1 MNENNK
7 KSKLNNNKDRGLFY
21 GVIAVATFI
30 IMAVGA
36 TFAYFTASTSSAN
49 STVKTGSTKLELDY
63 ISYSEAWMNNKLIP
77 VDMKVAEYSVEWQDD
92 TTKNKMCVDDYGN
105 QICSAYVFQVR
116 NTANSPQDVS
126 INLIS
131 ENNGFAN
138 LHAMV
143 YEISKGEGYSE
154 DSSTGDPGFKL
165 HESDSDDLI
174 KIKNANGDELYLDS
188 KPYGVT
194 PIDVNRKG
202 VKKTLLKYND
212 PQSPQTRKSS
222 IGIPV
227 KAALDGDGS
236 DVSTRTSKLADGIT
250 INGVNSDDGSNLK
263 TFMIV
268 LYINNL
274 NQNQN
279 ETDSMKDF
287 VGKVEVSTGDGST
300 GVSGTISSMTGEL
313 ESDKTTSTTT
323 TTTTSADAETST
335 TTKE

>member
-7 KSKLNNNKDRGLFY
+7 KSKLNNNKDRSLFY

-49 STVKTGSTKLELDY
+49 STVKTGSTKLELEY
-63 ISYSEAWMNNKLIP
+63 VSYGAGWMNNKLIP

-105 QICSAYVFQVR
+105 QICSAYVFQVK

-154 DSSTGDPGFKL
+154 DSSTGDPKFKL
-165 HESDSDDLI
+165 TQEDTGEDLI
-174 KIKNANGDELYLDS
+174 KIEDATGKELYTAD
-188 KPYGVT
+188 GIQ
-194 PIDVNRKG
+194 PIYVNRKG

-212 PQSPQTRKSS
+212 PDSPQTRKSS

-250 INGVNSDDGSNLK
+250 INGINSSDGSNLK

-279 ETDSMKDF
+279 ATDSMKDF

-323 TTTTSADAETST
+323 TTSADTETST
-335 TTKE
+335 TKKE

>member
-1 MNENNK
+1 MNDNNK
-7 KSKLNNNKDRGLFY
+7 KSKLNNNKDRSLFY

-30 IMAVGA
+30 VMAVGA

-49 STVKTGSTKLELDY
+49 STVKTGSTKLELEY
-63 ISYSEAWMNNKLIP
+63 VSYGAGWMNNKLIP
-77 VDMKVAEYSVEWQDD
+77 VDMKVAEYSVEWQND

-105 QICSAYVFQVR
+105 QICSAYVFQVK

-143 YEISKGEGYSE
+143 YEISKGDEYSE
-154 DSSTGDPGFKL
+154 ESSTGDPKFKL
-165 HESDSDDLI
+165 TQEDTGKDLI
-174 KIKNANGDELYLDS
+174 KIENATGEELYTAD
-188 KPYGVT
+188 GIQ
-194 PIDVNRKG
+194 PIYVNRKG

-212 PQSPQTRKSS
+212 SQSPQTRKSS

-250 INGVNSDDGSNLK
+250 INGVNSSDGSNLK

-323 TTTTSADAETST
+323 TTTTTDAEP
-335 TTKE
+335 

>member
-7 KSKLNNNKDRGLFY
+7 KSKLNNNKDRSLFY

-49 STVKTGSTKLELDY
+49 STVKTGSTKLELEY
-63 ISYSEAWMNNKLIP
+63 VSYGAGWMNNKLIP
-77 VDMKVAEYSVEWQDD
+77 VDMKVAEYSVEWQND
-92 TTKNKMCVDDYGN
+92 TTKNKMCIDDYGN
-105 QICSAYVFQVR
+105 QICSAYVFQVK

-143 YEISKGEGYSE
+143 YEISKGDEYSE
-154 DSSTGDPGFKL
+154 ESSTGDPKFKL
-165 HESDSDDLI
+165 NQEDTGEDLI
-174 KIKNANGDELYLDS
+174 KIEDSAGKELYTAD
-188 KPYGVT
+188 GIQ
-194 PIDVNRKG
+194 PIYVNRKN
-202 VKKTLLKYND
+202 VTKTLLKYND
-212 PQSPQTRKSS
+212 PDSPKTRKSS

-250 INGVNSDDGSNLK
+250 INGINSDDGSNLK

-323 TTTTSADAETST
+323 TTTTTTDAEP
-335 TTKE
+335 

>member
-7 KSKLNNNKDRGLFY
+7 KSKLNNNKDRSLFY

-49 STVKTGSTKLELDY
+49 STVKTGSTKLELEY
-63 ISYSEAWMNNKLIP
+63 VSYGAGWMNNKLIP

-105 QICSAYVFQVR
+105 QICSAYVFQVK

-154 DSSTGDPGFKL
+154 DSSTGDPKFKL
-165 HESDSDDLI
+165 TQEDTGEDLI
-174 KIKNANGDELYLDS
+174 KIEDATGKELYTAD
-188 KPYGVT
+188 GIQ
-194 PIDVNRKG
+194 PIYVNRKG

-227 KAALDGDGS
+227 KATTEGEGS
-236 DVSTRTSKLADGIT
+236 DSDKTSKLADGIT
-250 INGVNSDDGSNLK
+250 INGVNSGDASNLK

-274 NQNQN
+274 NENQN
-279 ETDSMKDF
+279 VSDSMKDF
-287 VGKVEVSTGDGST
+287 VGRVEVSTGDGST

-323 TTTTSADAETST
+323 TTTTTTDAEP
-335 TTKE
+335 

>member
-1 MNENNK
+1 MNDNNK
-7 KSKLNNNKDRGLFY
+7 KSKLNNNKDRSLFY

-49 STVKTGSTKLELDY
+49 STVKTGSTKLELEY
-63 ISYSEAWMNNKLIP
+63 VSYGAGWMNNKLIP
-77 VDMKVAEYSVEWQDD
+77 VDMKVAEYSVEWQND

-105 QICSAYVFQVR
+105 QICSAYVFQVK

-143 YEISKGEGYSE
+143 YEISKGDEYSE
-154 DSSTGDPGFKL
+154 ESSTGDPKFKL
-165 HESDSDDLI
+165 TQEDTGKDLI
-174 KIKNANGDELYLDS
+174 KIENATGEELYTAD
-188 KPYGVT
+188 GIQ
-194 PIDVNRKG
+194 PIYVNRKG

-212 PQSPQTRKSS
+212 SQSPQTRKSS

-250 INGVNSDDGSNLK
+250 INGVNSSDGSNLK

-323 TTTTSADAETST
+323 TTTTTNAEP
-335 TTKE
+335 

>member
-1 MNENNK
+1 MNDNNK
-7 KSKLNNNKDRGLFY
+7 KSKLNNNKDRSLFY

-49 STVKTGSTKLELDY
+49 STVKTGSTKLELEY
-63 ISYSEAWMNNKLIP
+63 VSYGAGWMNNKLIP
-77 VDMKVAEYSVEWQDD
+77 VDMKVAEYSVEWQND

-105 QICSAYVFQVR
+105 QICSAYVFQVK

-143 YEISKGEGYSE
+143 YEISKGDEYSE
-154 DSSTGDPGFKL
+154 ESSTGDPKFKL
-165 HESDSDDLI
+165 TQEDTGKDLI
-174 KIKNANGDELYLDS
+174 KIENATGEELYTAD
-188 KPYGVT
+188 GIQ
-194 PIDVNRKG
+194 PIYVNRKG

-212 PQSPQTRKSS
+212 SQSPQTRKSS

-250 INGVNSDDGSNLK
+250 INGVNSSDGSNLK

-323 TTTTSADAETST
+323 TTTTTDAEP
-335 TTKE
+335 

>member
-7 KSKLNNNKDRGLFY
+7 KNKVNNNKDRSLFY

-63 ISYSEAWMNNKLIP
+63 ISYGSAWMNNKLIP

-92 TTKNKMCVDDYGN
+92 STTNKMCMDDYGN

-143 YEISKGEGYSE
+143 YEISKGDEYSE
-154 DSSTGDPGFKL
+154 DASEGDPKFKL
-165 HESDSDDLI
+165 NQEDVGEGLI
-174 KIKNANGDELYLDS
+174 SIEDANGKELYTAD
-188 KPYGVT
+188 GIQ
-194 PIDVNRKG
+194 PIYVNRKN
-202 VKKTLLKYND
+202 VTKTLLKYND
-212 PQSPQTRKSS
+212 PDSPQTRKSS

-250 INGVNSDDGSNLK
+250 INGVNSGDGSNLK

-300 GVSGTISSMTGEL
+300 GVSGTISSMEHGVQTDE
-313 ESDKTTSTTT
+313 STTT
-323 TTTTSADAETST
+323 TTETTPTTETTSGT
-335 TTKE
+335 TE

>member
-7 KSKLNNNKDRGLFY
+7 KSKLNNNKDRSLFY

-49 STVKTGSTKLELDY
+49 STVKTGSTKLELEY
-63 ISYSEAWMNNKLIP
+63 VSYGAGWMNNKLIP
-77 VDMKVAEYSVEWQDD
+77 VDMKVAEYSVEWQND
-92 TTKNKMCVDDYGN
+92 TTKNKMCIDDYGN
-105 QICSAYVFQVR
+105 QICSAYVFQVK

-143 YEISKGEGYSE
+143 YEISKGDEYSE
-154 DSSTGDPGFKL
+154 DSSIGDPKFKL
-165 HESDSDDLI
+165 TQEDIGEDLI
-174 KIKNANGDELYLDS
+174 KIEDATGKELYTAD
-188 KPYGVT
+188 GIQ
-194 PIDVNRKG
+194 PIYVNRKG

-227 KAALDGDGS
+227 KAALDSDGS

>member
-7 KSKLNNNKDRGLFY
+7 KSKLNNNKDRSLFY

-49 STVKTGSTKLELDY
+49 STVKTGSTKLELEY
-63 ISYSEAWMNNKLIP
+63 VSYGAGWMNNKLIP
-77 VDMKVAEYSVEWQDD
+77 VDMKVAEYSVEWQND
-92 TTKNKMCVDDYGN
+92 TTKNKMCIDDYGN
-105 QICSAYVFQVR
+105 QICSAYVFQVK

-143 YEISKGEGYSE
+143 YEISKGDEYSE
-154 DSSTGDPGFKL
+154 DSSTGDPKFKL
-165 HESDSDDLI
+165 TQEDIGEDLI
-174 KIKNANGDELYLDS
+174 KIEDATGKELYTAD
-188 KPYGVT
+188 GIQ
-194 PIDVNRKG
+194 PIYVNRKG

>member
-7 KSKLNNNKDRGLFY
+7 KSKLNNNKDRSLFY

-49 STVKTGSTKLELDY
+49 STVKTGSTKLELEY
-63 ISYSEAWMNNKLIP
+63 VSYGAGWMNNKLIP

-105 QICSAYVFQVR
+105 QICSAYVFQVK

-154 DSSTGDPGFKL
+154 DSSTGDPKFKL
-165 HESDSDDLI
+165 TQEDTGEDLI
-174 KIKNANGDELYLDS
+174 KIEDATGKELYTAD
-188 KPYGVT
+188 GIQ
-194 PIDVNRKG
+194 PIYVNRKG
-202 VKKTLLKYND
+202 PSVQIKTENVQ
-212 PQSPQTRKSS
+212 P
-222 IGIPV
+222 
-227 KAALDGDGS
+227 
-236 DVSTRTSKLADGIT
+236 
-250 INGVNSDDGSNLK
+250 
-263 TFMIV
+263 
-268 LYINNL
+268 
-274 NQNQN
+274 
-279 ETDSMKDF
+279 
-287 VGKVEVSTGDGST
+287 
-300 GVSGTISSMTGEL
+300 
-313 ESDKTTSTTT
+313 
-323 TTTTSADAETST
+323 
-335 TTKE
+335 

>member
-7 KSKLNNNKDRGLFY
+7 KSKLNNNKDRSLFY

-49 STVKTGSTKLELDY
+49 STVKTGSTKLELEY
-63 ISYSEAWMNNKLIP
+63 VSYGAAWMNNKLIP

-105 QICSAYVFQVR
+105 QICSAYVFQVK

-154 DSSTGDPGFKL
+154 DSSTGDPKFKL
-165 HESDSDDLI
+165 TQEDTGEDLI
-174 KIKNANGDELYLDS
+174 KIEDATGKELYTAD
-188 KPYGVT
+188 GIQ
-194 PIDVNRKG
+194 PIYINRKG

-212 PQSPQTRKSS
+212 SQSPQTRKSS

-227 KAALDGDGS
+227 KAATEGEGS
-236 DVSTRTSKLADGIT
+236 DSDKTAKLADGIT
-250 INGVNSDDGSNLK
+250 INGVNSGDGSNLK

-274 NQNQN
+274 NENQN
-279 ETDSMKDF
+279 VSDSMKDF
-287 VGKVEVSTGDGST
+287 VGRVEVSTGDGST

-313 ESDKTTSTTT
+313 ESDKATSTTT
-323 TTTTSADAETST
+323 TTSTEAETST

>member
-154 DSSTGDPGFKL
+154 DSSTGDPEFKL

-174 KIKNANGDELYLDS
+174 KIKNANGEELYLDS

-194 PIDVNRKG
+194 PIYVNRKG

-227 KAALDGDGS
+227 KAATEGEGS
-236 DVSTRTSKLADGIT
+236 DSDKTSKLADGIT
-250 INGVNSDDGSNLK
+250 INGVNSGDGSNLK

-313 ESDKTTSTTT
+313 ESDKATSTATGT
-323 TTTTSADAETST
+323 DAEVSVD
-335 TTKE
+335 TKE

>member
-7 KSKLNNNKDRGLFY
+7 KSKLNNNKDRSLFY

-36 TFAYFTASTSSAN
+36 TFAYFTASTSSAD
-49 STVKTGSTKLELDY
+49 STVKTKSTKLELEY
-63 ISYSEAWMNNKLIP
+63 VSYGAGWMNNKLIP
-77 VDMKVAEYSVEWQDD
+77 VDMKVAEYSVEWQND
-92 TTKNKMCVDDYGN
+92 TTKNKMCIDDYGN
-105 QICSAYVFQVR
+105 QICSAYVFQVK

-143 YEISKGEGYSE
+143 YEISKGDEYSE
-154 DSSTGDPGFKL
+154 DSSTGDPKFKL
-165 HESDSDDLI
+165 TQEDIGENLI
-174 KIKNANGDELYLDS
+174 KIEDATGKELYTAD
-188 KPYGVT
+188 GIQ
-194 PIDVNRKG
+194 PIYVNRKG

-227 KAALDGDGS
+227 KAALDGS

-250 INGVNSDDGSNLK
+250 INGVNSSDGSNLK

-323 TTTTSADAETST
+323 TTTTTSADAEP
-335 TTKE
+335 